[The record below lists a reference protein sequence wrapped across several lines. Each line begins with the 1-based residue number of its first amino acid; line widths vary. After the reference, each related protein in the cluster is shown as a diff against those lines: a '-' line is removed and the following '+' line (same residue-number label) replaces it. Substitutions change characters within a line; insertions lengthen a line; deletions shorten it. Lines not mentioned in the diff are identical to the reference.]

1 MNGKEIMEKK
11 HLLLTIEYDG
21 TCFSGWQ
28 RQPGRRTVQGE
39 LERVLSVLC
48 GKAISIDGT
57 GRTDA
62 GVHALG
68 QCATFSAEF
77 GIPVDRLMRAAN
89 DMLAESRLKGGDVRI
104 TSVREVEEGFHAR
117 FSAARK
123 TYRYCISRA
132 PVLSPFDAG
141 LAWHRPLA
149 WSTDILEQAVRLFL
163 GTHDFTAFAALRGN
177 EPRPIPADYFLR
189 TITQAQVVQ
198 EGEHVFI
205 TLTGT
210 GFLYKMVRLMAGAA
224 HEAARGKITLDE
236 LARLINYPRP
246 DDKSPFC
253 APPDGLTLM
262 QVHYAEEAP
271 GNKQE

>member
-1 MNGKEIMEKK
+1 MPRIRF
-11 HLLLTIEYDG
+11 TTAYDG
-21 TCFSGWQ
+21 RPYLGWQ
-28 RQPGRRTVQGE
+28 SQPGGRTVQDA
-39 LERVLSVLC
+39 LERAFSALFGSAVRIHGS
-48 GKAISIDGT
+48 

-68 QCATFSAEF
+68 QVFHVDAPDTHR
-77 GIPVDRLMRAAN
+77 IPADKWPTALNTRLPRTI
-89 DMLAESRLKGGDVRI
+89 RI
-104 TSVREVEEGFHAR
+104 THAEYVPPGFHAR

-149 WSTDILEQAVRLFL
+149 WSTGILEQAVRLFL

>member
-1 MNGKEIMEKK
+1 MDAPTWAGRASRGP
-11 HLLLTIEYDG
+11 HRTGRPG
-21 TCFSGWQ
+21 TRLF
-28 RQPGRRTVQGE
+28 RPLRLRRPHHG
-39 LERVLSVLC
+39 S
-48 GKAISIDGT
+48 

-68 QCATFSAEF
+68 QVFHVDAPDTHR
-77 GIPVDRLMRAAN
+77 IPADKWPTALNTRLPRTI
-89 DMLAESRLKGGDVRI
+89 RI
-104 TSVREVEEGFHAR
+104 TQAEYVPQAFTPGSARREKPTATASPVRLS
-117 FSAARK
+117 SALL
-123 TYRYCISRA
+123 T
-132 PVLSPFDAG
+132 PG

-224 HEAARGKITLDE
+224 HEAARGKSRWTNWRASLTTH
-236 LARLINYPRP
+236 ARMIKARSAPRRTG
-246 DDKSPFC
+246 SR
-253 APPDGLTLM
+253 
-262 QVHYAEEAP
+262 
-271 GNKQE
+271 